1 MEHVFSFLFGFAMTL
16 TGCVLAILSMRR
28 TIRENAHKLEESKND
43 LTKPES
49 YIWVNVEDRLPTQNQ
64 EYLVEYCYESN
75 PDMRFASV
83 HWFYVRERRF
93 QYEDFPG
100 FNLKVVRWA
109 ELPR

>member
-28 TIRENAHKLEESKND
+28 TIRENVHKLEESKNN

-49 YIWVNVEDRLPTQNQ
+49 YIWENVDDRRPVHNR
-64 EYLVEYCYESN
+64 EYLVEYYFETC
-75 PDMRFASV
+75 PTVCFHSV
-83 HWFYVRERRF
+83 HDFDIRENRF
-93 QYEDFPG
+93 QHEG
-100 FNLKVVRWA
+100 FHGLTVVRWA